1 MQTRNVNNLSI
12 CIWKFSDSHIKFQE
26 IKLKMK
32 IYINICMN
40 LFFRGSVFITMKDD
54 DIRQL
59 GIQKLGII
67 IRIREIISSIQKIV
81 VPLNVNIN
89 I

>member
-1 MQTRNVNNLSI
+1 
-12 CIWKFSDSHIKFQE
+12 
-26 IKLKMK
+26 
-32 IYINICMN
+32 MN